1 MMKIERYTIKQIG
14 MSGKQFAQEFVKAH
28 DLKFLGDGACAT
40 VYKGKD
46 CVYKIGAVEDNRAYL
61 AYIQT
66 IAESGIQNPF
76 LPKVFGVRI
85 VGKSMIVALEE
96 LSDNFYAGDMEKQ
109 IGISHYDLETLCKWI
124 AYNHNNEHQAKID
137 EYSLNIK
144 EGYRNE
150 LMAAAYIVAA
160 TTKSP
165 NSKGCRFDMHSGN
178 FMMRGNQIVITDPL
192 CDNHI

>member
-1 MMKIERYTIKQIG
+1 MKIERYTREQLG
-14 MSGKQFAQEFVKAH
+14 MTGEQFVRKFVEAH

-46 CVYKIGAVEDNRAYL
+46 CVYKIGTVKDNQAYL

-85 VGKSMIVALEE
+85 VDKNMIVALEE
-96 LSDNFYAGDMEKQ
+96 LSDEFYGGDMKEK
-109 IGISHYDLETLCKWI
+109 IGISHHELETLCEWI
-124 AYNHNNEHQAKID
+124 AYDTDGDNQKRID
-137 EYSLNIK
+137 EYSLKIK
-144 EGYRNE
+144 EKFRNE

-178 FMMRGNQIVITDPL
+178 FMLRGKQVVITDPL
-192 CDNHI
+192 CDDHI

>member
-1 MMKIERYTIKQIG
+1 MKIERYTTEQLG
-14 MSGKQFAQEFVKAH
+14 MSGEQFAHEFVKAH

-46 CVYKIGAVEDNRAYL
+46 CVYKIGTVKDNQAYL

-85 VGKSMIVALEE
+85 VGNYMIVALEE
-96 LSDNFYAGDMEKQ
+96 LSDEFCSGDMKEQ
-109 IGISHYDLETLCKWI
+109 FGIGHHEFETLCSLLAHKHKDKFQSEI
-124 AYNHNNEHQAKID
+124 DKYASKIKGRF
-137 EYSLNIK
+137 S
-144 EGYRNE
+144 NE

-165 NSKGCRFDMHSGN
+165 NSKGFRFDMHSGN
-178 FMMRGNQIVITDPL
+178 FMMRGKQIVITDPL
-192 CDNHI
+192 CDDHI

>member
-1 MMKIERYTIKQIG
+1 MKIERYTREQLG
-14 MSGKQFAQEFVKAH
+14 MSGEQFTREFVNAH
-28 DLKFLGDGACAT
+28 DLEFLGDGACAT

-46 CVYKIGAVEDNRAYL
+46 CVYKIGTVKDNQAYL

-85 VGKSMIVALEE
+85 VAENVIVALEE
-96 LSDNFYAGDMEKQ
+96 LSDEFYAGDMKEQ
-109 IGISHYDLETLCKWI
+109 IGIGHHELETLCEWI
-124 AYNHNNEHQAKID
+124 AYNHNNENQARID
-137 EYSLNIK
+137 EYSLKIK
-144 EGYRNE
+144 KKFRNE

-165 NSKGCRFDMHSGN
+165 NSKGCRFDMHAGN
-178 FMMRGNQIVITDPL
+178 FMLRGQQVVITDPL
-192 CDNHI
+192 CDDHI

>member
-1 MMKIERYTIKQIG
+1 MKIERYTLGQIG
-14 MSGKQFAQEFVKAH
+14 MSGAQFAHEFVKAH

-46 CVYKIGAVEDNRAYL
+46 CVYKIGAVKDNQAYL

-85 VGKSMIVALEE
+85 VDKNMIVALEE
-96 LSDNFYAGDMEKQ
+96 LSDEFYAGDMTEK
-109 IGISHYDLETLCKWI
+109 IGISHYELETLCEWI
-124 AYNHNNEHQAKID
+124 AYNHDGENQKRID
-137 EYSLNIK
+137 EYSLKIK
-144 EGYRNE
+144 EKFRNE

-165 NSKGCRFDMHSGN
+165 NCKGCKFDMHSGN
-178 FMMRGNQIVITDPL
+178 FMLRGNQVVITDPL